1 MLTPFTK
8 HLFNTKREKYDQ
20 LILELLQTITI
31 KRIICSFLKNLVS
44 KRPFF
49 LLVKCKRSFQ
59 VSASFV
65 RKKVHCM
72 PIITALHLREI
83 MSKFRRKRKFRSAP
97 GKESIMAWSILG
109 SFEFDNIS
117 LVIFDKN
124 LTKFYAKVR
133 KKIEENTKPTH
144 FALCRYHATGISAE
158 NIIRHPSAGKMSEM
172 SRPKKFAQQSSAVH
186 SSRRRTIWEWRK
198 IWKSQWCCLYK
209 RYFKDLADY
218 LGLNR

>member
-1 MLTPFTK
+1 MLKFYTLISKYWHRSPNIFLIQK
-8 HLFNTKREKYDQ
+8 GRNTTN
-20 LILELLQTITI
+20 LIILELLQTITI

-83 MSKFRRKRKFRSAP
+83 MSKFRRKRKVRSAP

-109 SFEFDNIS
+109 SFEFDNS
-117 LVIFDKN
+117 LLVT
-124 LTKFYAKVR
+124 LH
-133 KKIEENTKPTH
+133 PTN
-144 FALCRYHATGISAE
+144 FR
-158 NIIRHPSAGKMSEM
+158 
-172 SRPKKFAQQSSAVH
+172 
-186 SSRRRTIWEWRK
+186 
-198 IWKSQWCCLYK
+198 
-209 RYFKDLADY
+209 
-218 LGLNR
+218 

>member
-20 LILELLQTITI
+20 LILELFQTITI

-97 GKESIMAWSILG
+97 GKESIIA
-109 SFEFDNIS
+109 
-117 LVIFDKN
+117 
-124 LTKFYAKVR
+124 
-133 KKIEENTKPTH
+133 
-144 FALCRYHATGISAE
+144 
-158 NIIRHPSAGKMSEM
+158 
-172 SRPKKFAQQSSAVH
+172 
-186 SSRRRTIWEWRK
+186 
-198 IWKSQWCCLYK
+198 
-209 RYFKDLADY
+209 
-218 LGLNR
+218 